1 MKDEEGLSIP
11 EHCCVTCVE
20 GQLEPCL
27 SIFGWWYLG
36 QEILLTL
43 EFCLGLN
50 TYIIATCG
58 LLLLIK
64 LL

>member
-1 MKDEEGLSIP
+1 LRK
-11 EHCCVTCVE
+11 